1 MENLKERR
9 WKQRF
14 SNFEKAYKLFKE
26 AIENYNDKNS
36 KLEKEGI
43 IQRFEYTFEL
53 AWKTLKDYLEYGGIL
68 VSLPR
73 EIIKQSFSKGLI
85 SDGDAWVD
93 MLEKRN
99 LIAHTYDEKNFEI
112 VINLIKDKYF
122 KAVNQVYEYLL
133 EKNKK

>member
-1 MENLKERR
+1 MNNLKEIR

-14 SNFEKAYKLFKE
+14 SNFQKAYKLFKE
-26 AIENYNDKNS
+26 GIKMYNDKNS

-68 VSLPR
+68 VNLPR

-85 SDGDAWVD
+85 FDGDPWID

-99 LIAHTYDEKNFEI
+99 LIAHTYDEKNFEL
-112 VINLIKDKYF
+112 VINLIRDK
-122 KAVNQVYEYLL
+122 
-133 EKNKK
+133 